1 MPSWAPRLREGRR
14 RARTG
19 TPLVHLVDK
28 GWQVENSKA
37 VTVGGL
43 IVAIVGTIA
52 TIVGVWLQ
60 FGQHQPQP
68 PDPTSTAITIAPTTE
83 PTTEQITEPSET
95 RSEPTTEPPE
105 IGSIPMPEIQVPE
118 SDEPLF
124 TTHTLQELFD
134 FPQNGDCRDS
144 MSNYVINDVAVLYC
158 TSSDSPVYFYLHK
171 YAGISAA
178 GYLGH
183 YPSSLQYRS
192 YLEGPHG
199 ERCAD
204 RYLNTFTGDD
214 GVIYNSK
221 IVHFLST
228 PFLVEINSPAH
239 LYSRASIEQV
249 SVHVNS
255 ELACPPE

>member
-1 MPSWAPRLREGRR
+1 M
-14 RARTG
+14 
-19 TPLVHLVDK
+19 
-28 GWQVENSKA
+28 ENSKA

-60 FGQHQPQP
+60 VGQPQPQP
-68 PDPTSTAITIAPTTE
+68 PGPTTVATTTETTAE
-83 PTTEQITEPSET
+83 PTTEQIVEPSET
-95 RSEPTTEPPE
+95 RSEPTIEPSE
-105 IGSIPMPEIQVPE
+105 IDSIPIPEVEIPE
-118 SDEPLF
+118 RDEPLF
-124 TTHTLQELFD
+124 TTHTLQELFG

-144 MSNYVINDVAVLYC
+144 MSNYATNDVAVLYC
-158 TSSDSPVYFYLHK
+158 TFSDSPVYLYLHK

-178 GYLGH
+178 GYLGN
-183 YPSSLQYRS
+183 YPSSLEYRS

-204 RYLNTFTGDD
+204 RYLNTFTGND

-228 PFLVEINSPAH
+228 PFLVEINSPAEW
-239 LYSRASIEQV
+239 YSRTDIEQV